1 MTYRNLDRYE
11 NLLNDVYA
19 IKRMSPALCSK
30 HKVDKDTTRTL
41 KDLKFINASGRSL
54 IAKKPS
60 LQDVKK
66 VIDKNRDNRK
76 QQVKKEQGQTKL
88 VFANSKKVVIPKV
101 KTKKVTAKA
110 PLKVAESR
118 TTEINLFWGMIKI
131 KR

>member
-11 NLLNDVYA
+11 DLLNDVYA
-19 IKRMSPALCSK
+19 KKRMTPELCSK
-30 HKVDKDTTRTL
+30 HKVDKNTTRTL
-41 KDLKFINASGRSL
+41 KDLKFIKANGQSL

-76 QQVKKEQGQTKL
+76 QERGQTKL
-88 VFANSKKVVIPKV
+88 VFDKKLPTTKV
-101 KTKKVTAKA
+101 KAEKLKA
-110 PLKVAESR
+110 PLKVAEPR

>member
-11 NLLNDVYA
+11 DLLNDVYA
-19 IKRMSPALCSK
+19 KKRMTPELCSK
-30 HKVDKDTTRTL
+30 HKVDKNTTRTL
-41 KDLKFINASGRSL
+41 KDLKFIKANGQSL

-76 QQVKKEQGQTKL
+76 QEAKKLQGQTKL
-88 VFANSKKVVIPKV
+88 VFDKKTEMPKV

-110 PLKVAESR
+110 PLKVAEPR

>member
-11 NLLNDVYA
+11 DLLNDVYA
-19 IKRMSPALCSK
+19 KKRMTPELCSK
-30 HKVDKDTTRTL
+30 HKVDKNTTRTL
-41 KDLKFINASGRSL
+41 KDLKFIKANGQSL

-76 QQVKKEQGQTKL
+76 QEAKKLQGQTKL
-88 VFANSKKVVIPKV
+88 VFGKKTEMPKV

-110 PLKVAESR
+110 PLKVAEPR